1 MEHRLSFASVKL
13 INPNIAEVI
22 VDAGVN
28 ISIEMVEEYEALLG
42 QLFHDEF
49 ALIVNQIN
57 SYDYSFEA
65 KLLIGSHE
73 KLKAIAV
80 IFYNK
85 NAEKI
90 ASEIANLRRVDDF
103 NVRLYPGLELG
114 RQECMTWLEEELK
127 QAS

>member
-42 QLFHDEF
+42 QLFHDDF
-49 ALIVNQIN
+49 ALIVNKIN
-57 SYDYSFEA
+57 PYDYAYEA
-65 KLLIGSHE
+65 KLSIGSHE

-80 IFYNK
+80 IYYNK

-90 ASEIANLRRVDDF
+90 ASEIANLRQIDGW
-103 NVRLYPGLELG
+103 NVRFYSGLELG
-114 RQECMTWLEEELK
+114 WQEGVNWLEEELK
-127 QAS
+127 QTS